1 MKTRIL
7 FGLIG
12 MVQRKRASAQPL
24 PVKSERLPVHLDC
37 GWARVAA
44 VNL

>member
-24 PVKSERLPVHLDC
+24 PVKANASLFILT
-37 GWARVAA
+37 VAGHE
-44 VNL
+44 LQQ